1 VTRKELF
8 DGGWIDRYVLGLT
21 DESESRE
28 VERLAGLYPDIQEE
42 LNQARGR
49 LCSSFNRRLTR
60 PALRQAFLS
69 RKNLRLAFGLVVAAS
84 MLVIGVT
91 LWQHLDLRRTYK
103 AQCASLE
110 QERARS
116 QALADRHRT
125 ADQLAQFVNA
135 ENTERIQLRGC
146 EESPEAE
153 VVVYRCLLS
162 GKMMMRV
169 IELPAIED
177 GRHLEVWARGN
188 GPERL
193 VGKLFPPIRYDSL
206 YVLDTALHSQ
216 ALAITSVDP
225 VRRLAEPLCL
235 ATIAGH

>member
-1 VTRKELF
+1 MTRKELL
-8 DGGWIDRYVLGLT
+8 DGGWVDRYVLGLT

-42 LNQARGR
+42 INRARGR

-60 PALRQAFLS
+60 PALRSAFLS

-84 MLVIGVT
+84 ILVIGVT
-91 LWQHLDLRRTYK
+91 LWRHLDLWRTYK

-116 QALADRHRT
+116 QALADRNRT

-135 ENTERIQLRGC
+135 KNTERIQLRGC
-146 EESPEAE
+146 EDAPEAE

-169 IELPAIED
+169 IELPVIGD
-177 GRHLEVWARGN
+177 GRHFEVWARGD
-188 GPERL
+188 GTERL
-193 VGKLFPPIRYDSL
+193 VGKLMPPIRYDSL

-225 VRRLAEPLCL
+225 VRNLVEPLCL
-235 ATIAGH
+235 ATIPGH